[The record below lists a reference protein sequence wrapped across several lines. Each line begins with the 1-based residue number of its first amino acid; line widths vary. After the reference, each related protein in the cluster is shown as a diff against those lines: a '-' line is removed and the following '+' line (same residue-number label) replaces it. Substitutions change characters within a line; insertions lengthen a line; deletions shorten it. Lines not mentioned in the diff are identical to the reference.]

1 MSERLFKLM
10 VSKVDDIVTV
20 EWKMGWS
27 EVHLVSGGAAWAEQ
41 SRFEDNGS
49 SDWRKNPGRTAN
61 QYHERFSRALNLDSM
76 AQISE
81 AIKAG
86 AVVATEAGGFHA
98 RNSKIAQQTKRLIA
112 FTWSTGKTPEKGG
125 TLDTWNKCKGLR
137 LHVDLHSIDSVE
149 KKLVVGGGKGPEQ
162 VMIGKRKRDEDL

>member
-20 EWKMGWS
+20 EWKMDWS
-27 EVHLVSGGAAWAEQ
+27 EVHLVSSGAAWADHSAVSLFLLNPNSKLTLHFPCRFLLEQ
-41 SRFEDNGS
+41 SRIEDNGS

-112 FTWSTGKTPEKGG
+112 FTWSTGKTPEKSGWDAG
-125 TLDTWNKCKGLR
+125 YL
-137 LHVDLHSIDSVE
+137 
-149 KKLVVGGGKGPEQ
+149 EQ
-162 VMIGKRKRDEDL
+162 MQRTTSSYWSTFY